1 MFDNIRNI
9 NNGRK
14 VSELGNE
21 IKGIGIKC
29 ERVTDIIPSK
39 YRSIETSAIIRE
51 IYSIREELNS
61 IGNEL
66 ESLGEIIVSVS
77 KELEN
82 NLFDK
87 NGGCSL

>member
-29 ERVTDIIPSK
+29 EIVTDIIPSK

-87 NGGCSL
+87 NGGCSW

>member
-1 MFDNIRNI
+1 MW
-9 NNGRK
+9 K
-14 VSELGNE
+14 
-21 IKGIGIKC
+21 
-29 ERVTDIIPSK
+29 
-39 YRSIETSAIIRE
+39 RSIETSAIIRE

-82 NLFDK
+82 NSFDK
-87 NGGCSL
+87 NGGCSW

>member
-51 IYSIREELNS
+51 IYGIRD
-61 IGNEL
+61 EL

-82 NLFDK
+82 NSFDK
-87 NGGCSL
+87 NGGCSW